1 MSAKK
6 WNVIVIGSLIA
17 VLMLLSGFTAF
28 VDPFLHFS
36 SGRAFFQY
44 PLKDERYQNDGI
56 ARHYDYDSII
66 TGTSMC
72 QNFKCSEFNALWN
85 AAAIKMQHRR
95 KPFKLPGTL

>member
-36 SGRAFFQY
+36 SGRAFF
-44 PLKDERYQNDGI
+44 N
-56 ARHYDYDSII
+56 
-66 TGTSMC
+66 
-72 QNFKCSEFNALWN
+72 
-85 AAAIKMQHRR
+85 
-95 KPFKLPGTL
+95 TL